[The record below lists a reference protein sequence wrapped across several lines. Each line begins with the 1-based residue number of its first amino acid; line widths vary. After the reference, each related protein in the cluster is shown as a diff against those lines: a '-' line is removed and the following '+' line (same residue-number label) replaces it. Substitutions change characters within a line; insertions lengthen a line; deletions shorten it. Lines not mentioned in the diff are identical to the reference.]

1 MVYTLYVCL
10 FGMIICNFAAF
21 FLALQLLCYNR
32 ATCRED
38 KAYKVNTYC
47 FPRLLDG
54 GSRVLP
60 KGLFRPPDEGLIPS
74 DGLLRL
80 KWTPGLNGIE
90 ATT

>member
-1 MVYTLYVCL
+1 M
-10 FGMIICNFAAF
+10 ICNFCLLLH
-21 FLALQLLCYNR
+21 FLSLQLL
-32 ATCRED
+32 ATVIELHTCKD
-38 KAYKVNTYC
+38 KAKVNTYC